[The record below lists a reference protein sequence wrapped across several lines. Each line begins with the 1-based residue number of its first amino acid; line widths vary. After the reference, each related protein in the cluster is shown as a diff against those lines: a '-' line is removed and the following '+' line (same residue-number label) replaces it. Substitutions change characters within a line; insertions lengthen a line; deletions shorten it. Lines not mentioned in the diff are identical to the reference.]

1 MESFEREIYAHYFEV
16 ENFQPMPNETKSV
29 SLDFLL
35 ENYEAFFFDAFGTFY
50 CQNECVYPGAVEMYN
65 KVRASGKPM
74 RLVTNAAS
82 TSIPLMVE
90 SLARMQIPF
99 EASEILSSGDLF
111 APFAKE
117 KGIHEAFYIGRPNG
131 THFVEKGGVQISDNP
146 SENTVIVSATGKEE
160 HLFEDALK
168 ILRRP
173 GAKMVVLNPDAWAPR
188 IHAPREGVSGCY
200 AHRLYK
206 EALPETFYFGKP
218 FKALYEKALAS
229 LPRKMKTV
237 MIGDT
242 LATDIGGAMHAGID
256 AALLIGRNQP
266 AAELEDDE
274 KFLKLR
280 PTYYLD
286 KL

>member
-16 ENFQPMPNETKSV
+16 GKLKPMQNETKSV
-29 SLDFLL
+29 SLDFLI

-50 CQNECVYPGAVEMYN
+50 CQNEYLYPGAVEMYN
-65 KVRASGKPM
+65 KVRSSGKPM

-82 TSIPLMVE
+82 TSIPRMIE

-111 APFAKE
+111 APFAQKM
-117 KGIHEAFYIGRPNG
+117 GIREAFYIGRPNG
-131 THFVEKGGVQISDNP
+131 AHFVEKGGVRISENP

-173 GAKMVVLNPDAWAPR
+173 GAKMIVLNPDAWAPR
-188 IHAPREGVSGCY
+188 ISTPREGVSGCY
-200 AHRLYK
+200 AHRLYL
-206 EALPETFYFGKP
+206 EAHPETFYFGKP
-218 FKALYEKALAS
+218 FKLLFDKAIAS

-242 LATDIGGAMHAGID
+242 LATDIGGAMNAGID
-256 AALLIGRNQP
+256 AALIIGRNQP
-266 AAELEDDE
+266 ASELSADE
-274 KFLKLR
+274 KFLKIR

>member
-1 MESFEREIYAHYFEV
+1 
-16 ENFQPMPNETKSV
+16 
-29 SLDFLL
+29 
-35 ENYEAFFFDAFGTFY
+35 
-50 CQNECVYPGAVEMYN
+50 
-65 KVRASGKPM
+65 
-74 RLVTNAAS
+74 
-82 TSIPLMVE
+82 
-90 SLARMQIPF
+90 
-99 EASEILSSGDLF
+99 
-111 APFAKE
+111 
-117 KGIHEAFYIGRPNG
+117 
-131 THFVEKGGVQISDNP
+131 
-146 SENTVIVSATGKEE
+146 
-160 HLFEDALK
+160 
-168 ILRRP
+168 
-173 GAKMVVLNPDAWAPR
+173 MVVLNPDAWAPR
-188 IHAPREGVSGCY
+188 VNTPREGVSGCY

-206 EALPETFYFGKP
+206 EAHPEAFYFGKP

-266 AAELEDDE
+266 ASELADDE

>member
-1 MESFEREIYAHYFEV
+1 MESFEREIYAHYFKV
-16 ENFQPMPNETKSV
+16 GNFHSMPNETKSV
-29 SLDFLL
+29 SLDFLI
-35 ENYEAFFFDAFGTFY
+35 EKYEAFFFDAFGTFY
-50 CQNECVYPGAVEMYN
+50 CQKEYVYPGAVEMYN

-90 SLARMQIPF
+90 SLARMHIPF
-99 EASEILSSGDLF
+99 DPSEILSSGDLF
-111 APFAKE
+111 ANFARK
-117 KGIHEAFYIGRPNG
+117 KGIREAFYIGRPNG
-131 THFVEKGGVQISDNP
+131 ESFLEKGGVQISENP
-146 SENTVIVSATGKEE
+146 SENTVVVSATGKEE

-188 IHAPREGVSGCY
+188 INTPREGVSGCY
-200 AHRLYK
+200 AHRLYT
-206 EALPETFYFGKP
+206 ETHPETFYFGKP
-218 FKALYEKALAS
+218 FKPLFEKALAS

-242 LATDIGGAMHAGID
+242 LATDIGGAMNAGID
-256 AALLIGRNQP
+256 AALIVGRNQP
-266 AAELEDDE
+266 ASELEADE
-274 KFLKLR
+274 KFLQIR